1 MLWKNKYTHRQWARV
16 VGWGEVPEEYKI
28 KEVNVSFNMKESENV
43 QSCEDKPTR
52 SNDRDNKS

>member
-1 MLWKNKYTHRQWARV
+1 MSKNKYTQRQWARG

>member
-1 MLWKNKYTHRQWARV
+1 MSKNKYTQRQWDRV
-16 VGWGEVPEEYKI
+16 VGWGKVPEEYKI
-28 KEVNVSFNMKESENV
+28 KEVIVSFIMKESENV

>member
-1 MLWKNKYTHRQWARV
+1 MSKNKYTQRQWDRV
-16 VGWGEVPEEYKI
+16 VGWGKVPEEYKI
-28 KEVNVSFNMKESENV
+28 KEVNVSFKMKESENV